1 MSVVSGMNVVSP
13 IGECTTDSSGPPVG
27 VVRMDPDLSYSGVG
41 ELLQTYLN
49 EGSNATW
56 RLIKER
62 IDYTFDSLDL
72 ALAPLERETGFGAE
86 MKARVNEGQ
95 KLLFKPN
102 LVNPMCIDPQNHGP
116 AMGSTTCTEWPF
128 IAALMRWFHDKLDIA
143 YHQMSLGEAATCMTA
158 AAHAYGHHRAD
169 KQPIT
174 TEAVIEGKVGDF
186 YAGWGFYF
194 VRRYL
199 AECLPEGSGEDP
211 MKGHEESIAGIYLPP
226 GLAGDRLMVYDLN
239 RIHDDLTKGREVPV
253 ADGVNYQSIT
263 LHKVVVG
270 GDPEDAQDR
279 EAYPGCVLINV
290 PKFKVHG
297 IALLTNAIKNLGI
310 GLYPMQWAKVGSHH
324 WEYANPDHAV
334 PGIKSRIPHAVWAP
348 ELDAITGFPKRD
360 EEGNYI
366 VKKTGGLPGTMVD
379 IVKAV
384 ADQKIFMMHVVDG
397 IEMIN
402 IDHQGVVVSDDLKVP
417 DGVAF
422 AGLDPVSVD
431 LLCARYM
438 FSNVGIA
445 KAEEVGIED
454 GYGGHFPQEVPV
466 PTVEGRNIVTN
477 VGYDCPIARYD
488 TFRYAE
494 QRGLGTCGYHVVGG
508 DVVGGAPLVSVRG
521 HLGTLSDGKFTDLI
535 TETLFFD
542 IYKLPWDL
550 QLTCLSYM
558 EAVDALY
565 GTSVK
570 QRFLDAFDENG
581 DGTVTYEEFGRKGM
595 WDHVLYMAGYHVSL
609 IGTHEHGRLV
619 GDFSVNT
626 GLVKYGNP
634 DWNTERHD
642 LYEELGLGQE
652 CLLAMKLAELEEEM
666 PDLFD
671 PEMTIGQGKWPSY
684 QTVAFGRVGLFIYG
698 EEYPERAIFPGF
710 YADVLYYAD
719 RTQNG
724 GSYAGDVKGEPDP
737 EGVSRYIAD
746 VLSGDTPPLDF
757 VFYVPP
763 GYGALASGEVPN
775 VEETEDPKK
784 LFTAAFRSGAEVWPG
799 TTPL

>member
-1 MSVVSGMNVVSP
+1 
-13 IGECTTDSSGPPVG
+13 
-27 VVRMDPDLSYSGVG
+27 MDPNRSYCGVG

-49 EGSNATW
+49 EGSEASW
-56 RLIKER
+56 RQIKEK
-62 IDYTFDSLDL
+62 IDYTYDSLDL
-72 ALAPLERETGFGAE
+72 ALAPLDLETAFGAE
-86 MKARVNEGQ
+86 VKARVEKGQ

-116 AMGSTTCTEWPF
+116 SMGSTACTEWPF
-128 IAALMRWFHDKLDIA
+128 MAALMRWFHDKLGIA

-158 AAHAYGHHRAD
+158 AAHSYGYFQAD
-169 KQPIT
+169 GQPVT
-174 TEAVIEGKVGDF
+174 TEAVIEGKAGDF
-186 YAGWGFYF
+186 YGGWGFYF
-194 VRRYL
+194 ARRYL
-199 AECLPEGSGEDP
+199 AECLPDGSGEDP
-211 MKGHEESIAGIYLPP
+211 MKGHTESVSGTYLPP

-253 ADGVNYQSIT
+253 TDGVNYDAIT

-270 GDPEDAQDR
+270 GDPDDAEDR

-297 IALLTNAIKNLGI
+297 IALFTNAIKNLGI
-310 GLYPMQWAKVGSHH
+310 GLYPMQWAEVGSRH
-324 WEYANPDHAV
+324 WAYANPDHAI

-348 ELDAITGFPKRD
+348 ELDASTGFPKRD
-360 EEGNYI
+360 EDGNYV
-366 VKKTGGLPGTMVD
+366 VKKTGGMPGTMVD
-379 IVKAV
+379 IVRAV
-384 ADQKIFMMHVVDG
+384 ADQEIFMVHVVDG

-402 IDHQGVVVSDDLKVP
+402 IDHQGIVVSPDIRVP

-422 AGLDPVSVD
+422 AGLDPVAVD

-445 KAEEVGIED
+445 TAEEVGIED
-454 GYGGHFPQEVPV
+454 GYGGLFPQEVPV
-466 PTVEGRNIVTN
+466 PTVEGKNIVTG

-488 TFRYAE
+488 TFKYAA
-494 QRGLGTCGYHVVGG
+494 QRGLGTCEYHVVGA
-508 DVVGGAPLVSVRG
+508 DAIGGAPLASVRG
-521 HLGTLSDGKFTDLI
+521 HLGTLGDGEFTDVI
-535 TETLFFD
+535 TETLFYD
-542 IYKLPWDL
+542 VYKLPWDL

-558 EAVDALY
+558 EAVDQLY

-570 QRFLDAFDENG
+570 KQFLDAFDESG
-581 DGTVTYEEFGRKGM
+581 DGTASYEEFGRKGM
-595 WDHVLYMAGYHVSL
+595 WDHVLYMAGYFVSL
-609 IGTHEHGRLV
+609 IGAHEHGRLL

-634 DWNTERHD
+634 DWNAEGHD
-642 LYEELGLGQE
+642 LYEELGIGQA
-652 CLLAMKLAELEEEM
+652 CVVAMMLAELEEEM

-671 PEMTIGQGKWPSY
+671 PEMTIGEGKWPSY
-684 QTVAFGRVGLFIYG
+684 QTATFGRVGLLIYG
-698 EEYPERAIFPGF
+698 EEYPERAIYPGF

-724 GSYAGDVKGEPDP
+724 AGYAGEIKNDPDP

-746 VLSGDTPPLDF
+746 VQSGTTEPLDF

-763 GYGALASGEVPN
+763 GYGGLAGGEVPN

-784 LFTAAFRSGAEVWPG
+784 LFTASFRGGTEVWPG
-799 TTPL
+799 TTPF